1 MDAPKYLNHCF
12 RSLTMSIDETLQTNG
27 EDFANSLPAVYDRDS
42 ADKILETYRTKFAST
57 FPLADEISPEIH
69 RLFLMTARGVLPP
82 LNALLGGVVS
92 QEIIKSITHKFMPIN
107 QAMY

>member
-1 MDAPKYLNHCF
+1 
-12 RSLTMSIDETLQTNG
+12 MSIDETLSTNG
-27 EDFANSLPAVYDRDS
+27 EDFANCLPAVYDRDS
-42 ADKILETYRTKFAST
+42 ADQILAIYKTKFSSS
-57 FPLADEISPEIH
+57 PLLTDEISPEIH

-92 QEIIKSITHKFMPIN
+92 QEIIKSITHKFMPIK